1 MKLTSS
7 PNFALCVAT
16 GGQAYVMREV
26 EPYTQFWLD
35 DTERLLFT
43 LFATQ
48 GGLDEAE
55 AIDALVRLAAPADPA
70 KLLDLARTAITE
82 MREAGVLLAPTDDLS
97 RYDRSIAQH
106 YREHR
111 PFPRALAE
119 RICADA
125 AIGPDSRVLDLASGP
140 GSLALELA
148 QRTSAVTIMELSAAF
163 IAIATEEAARRGV
176 ALTAIHESCNRL
188 VQHDGSYDVI
198 TISQAIHW
206 LDEAALVRGLCRTMA
221 EHGRFF
227 VVQGALHLPGLHPL
241 AYILGDRTPLGDKAP
256 GPFAEHMRPLYAR
269 LGHLFAGLDPRAGQP
284 GAIRPAGIQLF
295 RQPRRI
301 DEGFARAFLADEHI
315 AGLGMSRD
323 HFWRDLS
330 ERCAGVAPERMMGV
344 QEWALIQFA
353 RDGDGPEAAAWV
365 PGKAETITY
374 P

>member
-16 GGQAYVMREV
+16 SGDAYVMREV

-35 DTERLLFT
+35 DTERMLFT
-43 LFATQ
+43 LFAGQ
-48 GGLDEAE
+48 GGRDEAE
-55 AIDALVRLAAPADPA
+55 AIEALVRLEAPADP
-70 KLLDLARTAITE
+70 DGMRTNAHAAIAE
-82 MREAGVLLAPTDDLS
+82 MRSAGVLLAPTDDLS
-97 RYDRSIAQH
+97 RYDRSVARH

-111 PFPRALAE
+111 PFPREVAA

-125 AIGPDSRVLDLASGP
+125 AIGPQTRILDLASGP

-148 QRTSAVTIMELSAAF
+148 GRSDAVSIMELSGAF
-163 IAIATEEAARRGV
+163 IAIATEEAARRCV
-176 ALTAIHESCNRL
+176 TLTAIHESCNRL
-188 VQHDGSYDVI
+188 AQHDGCYDVI

-206 LDEAALVRGLCRTMA
+206 LDEAALVRGLCRTLA
-221 EHGRFF
+221 EQGRFF
-227 VVQGALHLPGLHPL
+227 VVQGALNLPQTHPL

-256 GPFAEHMRPLYAR
+256 GLFSEQMRPLYAR
-269 LGHLFAGLDPRAGQP
+269 LGHLFAGLDPRTEQP

-295 RQPRRI
+295 RQPRQI
-301 DEGFARAFLADEHI
+301 DEGFARAFLSDEHI
-315 AGLGMSRD
+315 AGLGVSRD

-330 ERCAGVAPERMMGV
+330 GRCAGVPPERMMGE

-353 RDGDGPEAAAWV
+353 RDGGGPDAEAWI
-365 PGKAETITY
+365 PGEAETIAY